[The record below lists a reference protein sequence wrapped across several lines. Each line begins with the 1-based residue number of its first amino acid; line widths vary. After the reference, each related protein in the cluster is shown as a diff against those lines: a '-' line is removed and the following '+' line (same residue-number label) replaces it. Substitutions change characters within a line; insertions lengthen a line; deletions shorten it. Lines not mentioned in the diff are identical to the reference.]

1 MDTTS
6 VFNGYLQWVFEN
18 LKLRVNQSRPG
29 YPRFM
34 YIINYYNF
42 IYIYIYMCV
51 CVWTFRSN
59 AFQRHQLRYSCLSV
73 CLSKSKLWS
82 IYLPLCPSTY
92 GVLFPGE
99 LLMKFIPLGPARAE
113 EPSLGRVANSLAD
126 RCLYKPLWSLFFLSG
141 VKHGNLWKSHRLW
154 MVCHFLASI

>member
-1 MDTTS
+1 
-6 VFNGYLQWVFEN
+6 
-18 LKLRVNQSRPG
+18 
-29 YPRFM
+29 
-34 YIINYYNF
+34 
-42 IYIYIYMCV
+42 MCV
-51 CVWTFRSN
+51 CMNIQV
-59 AFQRHQLRYSCLSV
+59 QRIPAPSAKIQLSV

-126 RCLYKPLWSLFFLSG
+126 RCL
-141 VKHGNLWKSHRLW
+141 
-154 MVCHFLASI
+154 